1 MSGATPFTEFNA
13 SKYFAAMSGAT
24 SQVAAIPIRWIG
36 GRPEVLLIT
45 TRGTGRWTIPKG
57 WPLADSLGAEC
68 AAREAFEEA
77 GVRGR
82 IEPYSIGSFEYWK
95 RTKKS
100 RTFLNVTAFALH
112 VQEIAW
118 DWPEREERKRAWFS
132 PEVACRLAANND
144 LAALIREAVQS
155 RLEFSSEIAA
165 AV

>member
-1 MSGATPFTEFNA
+1 MPFTEINP
-13 SKYFAAMSGAT
+13 SKCFAIMSGAT
-24 SQVAAIPIRWIG
+24 SQVAAIPVRWVG

-57 WPLADSLGAEC
+57 WPLAESLGAEC

-77 GVRGR
+77 GVRGH

-118 DWPEREERKRAWFS
+118 DWPERSERKRAWFS
-132 PEVACRLAANND
+132 PEVACRLAAND
-144 LAALIREAVQS
+144 QLAALIREAVRVQPPF
-155 RLEFSSEIAA
+155 EYSSENVAA
-165 AV
+165 L

>member
-1 MSGATPFTEFNA
+1 MPFTEINPGM
-13 SKYFAAMSGAT
+13 SLAAMSGAT

-45 TRGTGRWTIPKG
+45 TRGAGRWTIPKG

-77 GVRGR
+77 GVRGH
-82 IEPYSIGSFEYWK
+82 IEPYSIGTFEYWK

-100 RTFLNVTAFALH
+100 RTFLQVTAFALH

-132 PEVACRLAANND
+132 PEVASRLAAND
-144 LAALIREAVQS
+144 ELATLIRAAVRVQPAV
-155 RLEFSSEIAA
+155 EFSSEIAVA
-165 AV
+165 L